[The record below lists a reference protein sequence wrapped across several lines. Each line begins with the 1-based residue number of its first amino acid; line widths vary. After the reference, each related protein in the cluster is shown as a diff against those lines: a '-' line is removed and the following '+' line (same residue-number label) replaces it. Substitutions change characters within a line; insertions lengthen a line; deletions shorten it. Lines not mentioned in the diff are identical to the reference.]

1 MTPDHSALIN
11 HLMLKRRC
19 CWAPGGRFCAEGRE
33 LWLEDKAAF
42 VADMP
47 ALTDRRHW
55 MAMIRQNA
63 PEFAGEVEGRVI
75 ERFQNKSKRA
85 A

>member
-1 MTPDHSALIN
+1 MTPAHSALIN

-33 LWLEDKAAF
+33 LWLEDKASC
-42 VADMP
+42 VAEDGKAAMNIIRHQSP
-47 ALTDRRHW
+47 EWAEEIKRRALL
-55 MAMIRQNA
+55 A
-63 PEFAGEVEGRVI
+63 I
-75 ERFQNKSKRA
+75 EKRA